1 VFNFAFLTYVAIMS
15 VTPGPNNLMLAA
27 SGGNFGFRRT
37 LPHMLGISLGHALQV
52 FLVGLFL
59 AWIMAMLSSVR
70 PILAVIGCGYLLWLS
85 WKIWRSASPEGKE
98 VARPMSFIA
107 AAAFQ
112 WINPKAWVMV
122 LNTVILFLPTG
133 QQNGSAALSLALLCA
148 AINFPCI
155 GIWAWLGDALRHHLL
170 EPRNLKIFNG
180 TMATLMALT
189 AFYLLYDELIIL
201 A

>member
-1 VFNFAFLTYVAIMS
+1 MS

-59 AWIMAMLSSVR
+59 AWIMAMLGSVR

-122 LNTVILFLPTG
+122 LNTVILFLPAG
-133 QQNGSAALSLALLCA
+133 QQNGQAALSLALLCA
-148 AINFPCI
+148 AINLPCI
-155 GIWAWLGDALRHHLL
+155 AVWAWLGDALRHHLL
-170 EPRNLKIFNG
+170 ELRNLKIFNG

-189 AFYLLYDELIIL
+189 AFYLLYDELVSL
-201 A
+201 V

>member
-1 VFNFAFLTYVAIMS
+1 MLNFALITYVAIMS

-37 LPHMLGISLGHALQV
+37 TPHMLGISIGHALQV

-59 AWIMAMLSSVR
+59 AWIMAMLSSIR
-70 PILAVIGCGYLLWLS
+70 PILAVMGCIYLLWLS

-122 LNTVILFLPTG
+122 LNTVILFLPTA
-133 QQNGSAALSLALLCA
+133 QQNWQAALSLALLCA
-148 AINFPCI
+148 VINLPCI
-155 GIWAWLGDALRHHLL
+155 AIWAWLGDALRHHLL
-170 EPRNLKIFNG
+170 VPSNLKIFNG
-180 TMATLMALT
+180 TMAVLMALT
-189 AFYLLYDELIIL
+189 AFYLLYDELIGL

>member
-1 VFNFAFLTYVAIMS
+1 MLNLALISYVSIMS

-37 LPHMLGISLGHALQV
+37 IPHMLGISIGHAVQV

-59 AWIMAMLSSVR
+59 AWIMAILGSIR
-70 PILAVIGCGYLLWLS
+70 PILAVLGCSYLLWLS

-122 LNTVILFLPTG
+122 LNTVILFLPQG
-133 QQNGSAALSLALLCA
+133 QQNLHAALGLAMICA
-148 AINFPCI
+148 LINLPCI
-155 GIWAWLGDALRHHLL
+155 GVWAWLGDALRHHLL
-170 EPRNLKIFNG
+170 VPRNLKIFNG
-180 TMATLMALT
+180 IMATLMALT
-189 AFYLLYDELIIL
+189 AFYLLYDELL
-201 A
+201 VLF